1 MFSFLSVY
9 FTMKN
14 YFVRFLNFL
23 LISLI
28 PLCGFGQKPND
39 IVQWK
44 FEAKKIND
52 YTYDII
58 GTATIT
64 KSDFHIWT
72 LNPGG
77 KDGEIQMEL
86 IPTTIRVTKNPD
98 IKILGRAKA
107 QGKQIEKKD
116 EMMGTIRYYEGSA
129 KYTQRIEA
137 TKNTTVK
144 GVATFQACNE
154 SGCLPPSE
162 LPFEVKITGVV
173 PKVDSTK
180 DTTSA
185 SVDTLVAL
193 NADDSAA
200 VNTADSNLIDTLTTS
215 STNLHAAPSDEEHAG
230 LEQKSN
236 LELFLMGLLWGFIAF
251 VMPCIYAMLPVTVS
265 FFTKRSKDRATGIRN
280 AIIYALSI
288 IFIFVLIGGLISI
301 LFTQKTMYEISSS
314 MWFNLFVFAVF
325 VIFGISLLGAF
336 EITLPSSWSN
346 AMDKRASTNNI
357 GGIFFMAL
365 VLVIV
370 SFSCTSAFI
379 SNLIVYIFTSG
390 NSMGG
395 VIGFL
400 GFGLAIALPFALGAL
415 FPGIIGKM
423 AKSGGW
429 LNAVK
434 VSLGFI
440 ELAMALKFLSNVDL
454 AQHWGILDVEV
465 FLAIW
470 IIIFGVLGF
479 YLLGKIKF
487 SHDEELP
494 KNSFGQP
501 YVSVT
506 RLFFAMAS
514 LAFTVYMIP
523 GLWGAPLN
531 AISGFLPES
540 KTHDF
545 NLKTQLTEIQISG
558 GAGGSSHNGNDVKPV
573 KYTQKLQSEL
583 PGITAFFDYHEA
595 LEAAQKTGKPVLL
608 DFTGHSCINCRKM
621 EKAVLND
628 PQILR
633 SLKENFIVASLYVD
647 DSSPLP
653 EDERYNSKLD
663 GKLMKTLGDKNLDI
677 ELMQFNSVMQPLYVF
692 VTPEGEVI
700 QNAGGYVNDIP
711 RFRNILNEVLEKY
724 KNIKRP
730 AAE

>member
-1 MFSFLSVY
+1 MKNLFARFLSFLLLV
-9 FTMKN
+9 
-14 YFVRFLNFL
+14 FVPFA
-23 LISLI
+23 
-28 PLCGFGQKPND
+28 GFGQKPND

-64 KSDFHIWT
+64 QPDFHIWT

-86 IPTTIRVTKNPD
+86 IPTTIKVSKNPD
-98 IKILGRAKA
+98 IKIVGKTKA
-107 QGKQIEKKD
+107 QGKAVEKKD
-116 EMMGTIRYYEGSA
+116 ELMGTIRYYEGSA

-137 TKNTTVK
+137 KKNTTVK

-154 SGCLPPSE
+154 SGCLPPAD

-173 PKVDSTK
+173 PKTDSVVDSSKIEVDTPVAALE
-180 DTTSA
+180 DTTQLLA
-185 SVDTLVAL
+185 I
-193 NADDSAA
+193 
-200 VNTADSNLIDTLTTS
+200 DSNPLDTMVAAGT
-215 STNLHAAPSDEEHAG
+215 TNLPPPSDSESDG

-288 IFIFVLIGGLISI
+288 IFIFVLIGGLISM

-346 AMDKRASTNNI
+346 AMDKRANTNNI

-470 IIIFGVLGF
+470 IIIFGILGF

-501 YVSVT
+501 YVSVP

-558 GAGGSSHNGNDVKPV
+558 GIGSGSSSGTEVRPQ

-653 EDERYNSKLD
+653 EEEQYHSELD

-692 VTPEGEVI
+692 VTPQGEVI
-700 QNAGGYVNDIP
+700 LNAGGYVNDIP
-711 RFRNILNEVLEKY
+711 RFRNILDQVLERYETMKQ
-724 KNIKRP
+724 
-730 AAE
+730 ASQE